1 MKSWISFLM
10 PNDEYKEKKMLYFF
24 AEGGIFLFLCLLSM
38 AAFNSF
44 FPISAGTVLLLSV
57 SAYLFYMLGRY
68 ILSGIEYPDVAT
80 EADYKKEAKV
90 ITNKTIGFVVIFL
103 LLYLVFD
110 LPSGRDEWMNTLGV
124 ISFAGI
130 FMFLI
135 HFVSLKR
142 SYKKNKEL
150 L

>member
-1 MKSWISFLM
+1 MKSWISFLI

-24 AEGGIFLFLCLLSM
+24 SEGGIFLFLCLLLM
-38 AAFNSF
+38 AAFNRF
-44 FPISAGTVLLLSV
+44 FSISAGTVLLLSI
-57 SAYLFYMLGRY
+57 AAFLFYILGRY

-90 ITNKTIGFVVIFL
+90 ITNKTIAFVVMFL

-110 LPSGRDEWMNTLGV
+110 LPSGRDEWMNTIGT

-142 SYKKNKEL
+142 SYKKNKGL